1 MATAVFRFWLYLGF
15 VSLVPLLH
23 VHALHKSFSDEPV
36 LRGVSLQLAQHEMLS
51 VLGRSGSGKTTLLKI
66 LAGLEQAD
74 RGEITLDGQD
84 LSQWSP
90 QQRNIVYLYQE
101 SLLFPHLDAFEN
113 IAFGLR
119 LRGLPKTEVKQRV
132 ERMLAQLELDDQAH
146 KPPHQLSGG
155 QRQRVSFGRALII
168 EPPLLLLDEPFG
180 ALDLETRASM
190 QRLLKRV
197 ASELGI
203 TAIFVTHDLKE
214 AILMGDRLGYM
225 RAGQLDLYA
234 DVQAFIDDPRTEAA
248 GEIAFWR
255 KLGGVSFKK

>member
-1 MATAVFRFWLYLGF
+1 
-15 VSLVPLLH
+15 
-23 VHALHKSFSDEPV
+23 V
-36 LRGVSLQLAQHEMLS
+36 LRGISLQLAQHEVLS

-74 RGEITLDGQD
+74 QGELLLHEANI
-84 LSQWSP
+84 SRWSP

-119 LRGLPKTEVKQRV
+119 LRGLAQREIKQRV
-132 ERMLAQLELDDQAH
+132 KRMLAQLELEAQAH

-155 QRQRVSFGRALII
+155 QRQRVAFGRALII

-180 ALDLETRASM
+180 ALDLETRANM
-190 QRLLKRV
+190 QGLFKRV
-197 ASELGI
+197 AGELGL

-225 RAGQLDLYA
+225 RAGQLDLYP

-255 KLGGVSFKK
+255 DLSAS